1 MKEIIIPCFVKEEDY
16 VIKYVVKVNVKE
28 LTDMRKEIID
38 KCSIITHHEI
48 EKYMDEISKWKREI
62 KNKKSLEM
70 RNYYEYSSGKYGR
83 INNSKNFRKIVSISY
98 DEYSYPY
105 LISIVD
111 GLLKSNET
119 KLYELLELNFDYE
132 YPTIDEELKI
142 LEEKLKNNNDNKD
155 ILVKYRTLLDK
166 KKLNQNQLPVDDYY
180 YKVIDLLKVEFSSSK
195 KMSDIEKHFT
205 YVHTKDK
212 NSSTKILK
220 LRNFTSLKR

>member
-83 INNSKNFRKIVSISY
+83 INNSKNFRKIVNISY
-98 DEYSYPY
+98 DEYLYPY
-105 LISIVD
+105 LISIID
-111 GLLKSNET
+111 GLLKSNEA

-132 YPTIDEELKI
+132 YPTIDEELKVV
-142 LEEKLKNNNDNKD
+142 EENLKTKNDDKD
-155 ILVKYRTLLDK
+155 NLVKYRMLLEK

-180 YKVIDLLKVEFSSSK
+180 YKLIDLLKVEFSSSK
-195 KMSDIEKHFT
+195 KMSNIETHFT
-205 YVHTKDK
+205 YVHTKEK
-212 NSSTKILK
+212 NNSTKILK
-220 LRNFTSLKR
+220 LRNFNSLKR